1 MELTASQEDYLKNIY
16 IECSKNGYAKI
27 TSIASS
33 MNVKKPSVNTALN
46 ILLAKNL
53 VNYKPYSYITLTEQ
67 GTRIAQNILN
77 RYEVMISFFSDILK
91 LDHNEAI
98 ENSCKIEH
106 IMSEELFNKITNFY
120 KFTKELYNENKKYRI
135 KLDEFLNNISNQKS
149 V

>member
-135 KLDEFLNNISNQKS
+135 KLDESLNNISNQKS

>member
-46 ILLAKNL
+46 ILLSKNL
-53 VNYKPYSYITLTEQ
+53 VNYKPYSYVTLTEQ
-67 GTRIAQNILN
+67 GTKIAQNILN
-77 RYEVMISFFSDILK
+77 RYEVMISFFSDILR
-91 LDHNEAI
+91 LNHSEAL

-106 IMSEELFNKITNFY
+106 VMSEELFNKITNFY
-120 KFTKELYNENKKYRI
+120 KFTKELYNKDKTYRA
-135 KLDEFLNNISNQKS
+135 KLDEFLKNISNKG
-149 V
+149 

>member
-46 ILLAKNL
+46 ILLSKNL
-53 VNYKPYSYITLTEQ
+53 VNYKPYSYVTLTEQ
-67 GTRIAQNILN
+67 GTKIAQNILN
-77 RYEVMISFFSDILK
+77 RYEVMISFFSDILR
-91 LDHNEAI
+91 LNHSEAL

-106 IMSEELFNKITNFY
+106 VMSEELFNKITNFY
-120 KFTKELYNENKKYRI
+120 KFTKELYNKDKTYRA
-135 KLDEFLNNISNQKS
+135 KLDEFLKNISNQD
-149 V
+149 